1 LELDLE
7 LDRRLD
13 RDRADAPREDARRAT
28 PAAAVVRSSPPP
40 NRGGLAARSSASRS
54 CTAGAPRTAHAARDM
69 QHAQSD
75 WDYEMDRENTA
86 ILKSRIRIDLQPGDE
101 LGAAG
106 GGPHDVVPDVVQRVP
121 AAAEHLPR
129 SVKVKLTGLTR
140 N

>member
-1 LELDLE
+1 
-7 LDRRLD
+7 
-13 RDRADAPREDARRAT
+13 
-28 PAAAVVRSSPPP
+28 
-40 NRGGLAARSSASRS
+40 
-54 CTAGAPRTAHAARDM
+54 
-69 QHAQSD
+69 
-75 WDYEMDRENTA
+75 MDRENKA
-86 ILKSRIRIDLQPGDE
+86 ILKSRIHIDLQPGDE